1 MFKPIQ
7 DRGKGKKKG
16 SPTCFLLV
24 TSTHVG
30 ISPYNFLAFSF
41 ATLCVPQASL
51 KLLNLKS
58 RASLKKIVFFWSNPY
73 KIEVMITPLTERLDL
88 SNFGHMITSKI

>member
-24 TSTHVG
+24 TSTNVG

-51 KLLNLKS
+51 KLLW
-58 RASLKKIVFFWSNPY
+58 R
-73 KIEVMITPLTERLDL
+73 DL
-88 SNFGHMITSKI
+88 EGTLNFICVHARKFGSV